1 MDGRH
6 EPLSDAALDRE
17 LDAALGV
24 EPSPQFVARVRLRVA
39 DHAVAA
45 GWWPRW
51 QLVTAGVVAVTLAV
65 AAGLWSMDGSV
76 GAAFRR
82 SEPSST
88 VSRIARDMALPAAVV
103 ARAPSPVTTSPT
115 VAAVR
120 QTRRPARVANGSREI
135 SLDEVIVSA
144 EDRRG
149 FEALL
154 VAIEERRLPLL
165 PQPEPAVDSAPPA
178 PIEIPDVTIE
188 PLELLRLE

>member
-6 EPLSDAALDRE
+6 DPLSDAALDRE
-17 LDAALGV
+17 LDAALNV
-24 EPSPQFVARVRLRVA
+24 EPSPEFVARVRMRVA
-39 DHAVAA
+39 DEAVAA

-51 QLVTAGVVAVTLAV
+51 QFVTAGIGAVTIAV
-65 AAGLWSMDGSV
+65 AAGLWSMDRNV
-76 GAAFRR
+76 GTAFRR
-82 SEPSST
+82 PEPSST
-88 VSRIARDMALPAAVV
+88 VSLFARDVALPAAVI
-103 ARAPSPVTTSPT
+103 ARAPSRVTTSPM
-115 VAAVR
+115 VAAVG
-120 QTRRPARVANGSREI
+120 QTRRPARVANEPREI
-135 SLDEVIVSA
+135 SLDDVIVSA

-154 VAIEERRLPLL
+154 VAIEERRLPWL